1 MIDDEANFGDI
12 TDAPAEAEAAVKF
25 HPNKLRGKLRKKSV
39 PSRSV
44 VPNHTVETSDE
55 KAVALSQDNLSQGLT
70 TNQEI
75 TSSTV
80 LGSETIGGA
89 EACGGT
95 LYTPSDDVLTVSS
108 VDRVSQDD
116 DPHDDPSEVATLQE
130 NLVVSDTQASST
142 HPTSKT
148 VDDLADFGELF
159 DTHSEEENVAK
170 SKLKIKVKLSKAAS
184 KSRKTGQ
191 KKAASTVDVVS
202 QNKEDGNDDL
212 RGCNDEQVQAPR
224 HEEHV
229 QTSDSQP
236 PLGTDDGTVDNFVN
250 HNRILEEP
258 GPEETAAKLRP
269 KSQRKPGRASS
280 KAVGTS
286 DDHAEANL
294 KDINASVDIDSEDGL
309 INPHTDD
316 TQPIF
321 GEPSAEAAAT
331 FLLDL
336 GKKKG
341 KGKSVTFVL
350 PDDYEGVAATDTNH
364 NDIRSDENL
373 NTLPQQ
379 APQKHCLTEEHSDDQ
394 EYTDRESQYH
404 EGERSDHGVEQQ
416 SKLDVGKQELSMK
429 LRSRTEIQK
438 VGLSEHIVDDHLD
451 EDFVEPSATE
461 QNNDSG
467 DENTAG
473 GKQKAPR
480 KSRKKD
486 PNKEPLRGSKRTST
500 KSTSEKS
507 QPNQQK
513 NKSEVSSHGRKR
525 ALKDTMTEQPEKK
538 LTHRIRQKRA
548 QEVQTLLQKPDHE
561 IDRMK
566 LSVTHLRLLQEAR
579 ERIQSKT
586 PSGPSSSNQR
596 YFTFSDRVFEVGV
609 AAAVFIPAS
618 KFVFLNLMSCSSHF
632 GDTDDF
638 DPFGDNY
645 DNDRTENHALE
656 NATKLNYHSYMDK
669 KTRAKWTKSDTD
681 LFYQGLRQ
689 FGSDF
694 AMIQQLF
701 PDKSRDQVRQKF
713 KSEDKKHPMQVH
725 DAILHRSRDNL
736 YLKQVMKQLNIEDSL
751 KDINSTQKQ
760 EVASTE
766 GNTGNDVISETNIS
780 VENVS
785 NLSDE
790 EMGTLQSEVKE
801 GEDVAAGNADDVDL
815 DVFDWY

>member
-12 TDAPAEAEAAVKF
+12 TDAPAEAEAAAKF

-44 VPNHTVETSDE
+44 VPNRTVETSDE
-55 KAVALSQDNLSQGLT
+55 KALALSQDNLSQGLA

-75 TSSTV
+75 ASSAV
-80 LGSETIGGA
+80 HGSETIGGA
-89 EACGGT
+89 EVCGGT
-95 LYTPSDDVLTVSS
+95 IYTPSDDVLAVSS
-108 VDRVSQDD
+108 VDRVSQND

-130 NLVVSDTQASST
+130 SLVVSDTQASST

-159 DTHSEEENVAK
+159 DTHSEEENAAK

-184 KSRKTGQ
+184 KYRKTGQ

-202 QNKEDGNDDL
+202 QNKEDGNDDV
-212 RGCNDEQVQAPR
+212 RGCNDEQVQAQ

-258 GPEETAAKLRP
+258 GPEETAAKLCP
-269 KSQRKPGRASS
+269 KSQRKPGGASS

-286 DDHAEANL
+286 DDYAAANL
-294 KDINASVDIDSEDGL
+294 KDINASVDIDSQDGL

-336 GKKKG
+336 GKKKS

-364 NDIRSDENL
+364 NDIGSDENL

-394 EYTDRESQYH
+394 EYTDRESQYY

-451 EDFVEPSATE
+451 EDFVEPSAAE
-461 QNNDSG
+461 QNNDSS

-513 NKSEVSSHGRKR
+513 NKSEVSSRGRKR

-586 PSGPSSSNQR
+586 PSGPSSSNQ
-596 YFTFSDRVFEVGV
+596 
-609 AAAVFIPAS
+609 
-618 KFVFLNLMSCSSHF
+618 SSSRF

-645 DNDRTENHALE
+645 DNDRTENQALE
-656 NATKLNYHSYMDK
+656 SATKLNYHSYMDK

-681 LFYQGLRQ
+681 LFYQGLQQ

-751 KDINSTQKQ
+751 KDINITQKQ

-766 GNTGNDVISETNIS
+766 GNTGNDVISETNTFS

-790 EMGTLQSEVKE
+790 EMGTHQSEVKE

>member
-364 NDIRSDENL
+364 NDIHSDENL

-513 NKSEVSSHGRKR
+513 NKSEVSSRGRKR

-586 PSGPSSSNQR
+586 PSGPSSSNQ
-596 YFTFSDRVFEVGV
+596 S
-609 AAAVFIPAS
+609 
-618 KFVFLNLMSCSSHF
+618 SSHF

>member
-25 HPNKLRGKLRKKSV
+25 HPKVRGKLQKKSV
-39 PSRSV
+39 PSLSV
-44 VPNHTVETSDE
+44 VPNRTVETSDE
-55 KAVALSQDNLSQGLT
+55 KAVALSQDNSSQGLA

-80 LGSETIGGA
+80 LGSEMIGDV

-95 LYTPSDDVLTVSS
+95 LYTPSDDMLTVSS
-108 VDRVSQDD
+108 IDRVSRND
-116 DPHDDPSEVATLQE
+116 DPHDNPSEVDTHQE

-142 HPTSKT
+142 HPTSET

-191 KKAASTVDVVS
+191 KKVASTVDVVS

-212 RGCNDEQVQAPR
+212 RGCNNEQVQAPR

-236 PLGTDDGTVDNFVN
+236 PLGTDDGIVDNFAN
-250 HNRILEEP
+250 HNLILEEP
-258 GPEETAAKLRP
+258 VPAETAAKLRP

-280 KAVGTS
+280 RAVGTS
-286 DDHAEANL
+286 DDYAAANL
-294 KDINASVDIDSEDGL
+294 KDTNASVDIGSQDGL
-309 INPHTDD
+309 ISPHTDD
-316 TQPIF
+316 TQPIL
-321 GEPSAEAAAT
+321 GELSAEAAAT

-350 PDDYEGVAATDTNH
+350 PDDYEWIAPTDTNH
-364 NDIRSDENL
+364 NDIGSDENL
-373 NTLPQQ
+373 NTLLQQ

-404 EGERSDHGVEQQ
+404 EGEPSDHGVEQQ
-416 SKLDVGKQELSMK
+416 SKLDVGKLELSMK
-429 LRSRTEIQK
+429 LRSRTEFQK
-438 VGLSEHIVDDHLD
+438 VGVSENIVDDHLD
-451 EDFVEPSATE
+451 EDFAEPSATE

-473 GKQKAPR
+473 GKQKAVR
-480 KSRKKD
+480 KSRKRD
-486 PNKEPLRGSKRTST
+486 PNKEPLRGSRRTST
-500 KSTSEKS
+500 KSTLEKS
-507 QPNQQK
+507 QPTQQK
-513 NKSEVSSHGRKR
+513 NKSEVSSRGRKR
-525 ALKDTMTEQPEKK
+525 ALKDTMMEQPEKK

-548 QEVQTLLQKPDHE
+548 KEVQTLLQKPDHE

-586 PSGPSSSNQR
+586 PSGPSSSNQ
-596 YFTFSDRVFEVGV
+596 S
-609 AAAVFIPAS
+609 
-618 KFVFLNLMSCSSHF
+618 SSHF

-669 KTRAKWTKSDTD
+669 KTPAKWTKSDTD
-681 LFYQGLRQ
+681 LFYQGLQQ

-713 KSEDKKHPMQVH
+713 KSEDKKHPRQVD

-736 YLKQVMKQLNIEDSL
+736 YLKQVMKQLNVEDSL
-751 KDINSTQKQ
+751 KDVNITQKQ
-760 EVASTE
+760 EVASSE
-766 GNTGNDVISETNIS
+766 ANTGKEVFPETNTYS
-780 VENVS
+780 VENCS
-785 NLSDE
+785 TLSDE
-790 EMGTLQSEVKE
+790 EMGTHQSEVKE
-801 GEDVAAGNADDVDL
+801 GEDFSGNADDDDL